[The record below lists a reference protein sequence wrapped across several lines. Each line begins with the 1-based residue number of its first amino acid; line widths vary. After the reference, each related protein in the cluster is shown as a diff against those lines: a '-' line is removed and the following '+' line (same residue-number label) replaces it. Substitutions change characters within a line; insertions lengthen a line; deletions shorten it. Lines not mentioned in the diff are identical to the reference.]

1 MVQIERISPGN
12 GTDFPKAG
20 DTVTM
25 HYTGTLAAN
34 GKEFDSSRKPG
45 RGPFQTAIGVG
56 RVIQGWDQ
64 GVPQLSLG
72 ERAKLIIP
80 AQEGYGSSGAG
91 GVIPP
96 NADLIF
102 DVELL
107 AINGKKGTSSSTP
120 LLVSLHTCQNSANLS
135 NTSVFANISLIH
147 TASHMEII
155 IFILPIQPKYNLL
168 DLHAHAASRIDFWIR
183 LRETRNPIPP
193 RNRSGEVH
201 GWLLHERK
209 PKEKRLRHH

>member
-1 MVQIERISPGN
+1 
-12 GTDFPKAG
+12 
-20 DTVTM
+20 M

-80 AQEGYGSSGAG
+80 PRRATAPPALVASS
-91 GVIPP
+91 PP
-96 NADLIF
+96 TQ
-102 DVELL
+102 
-107 AINGKKGTSSSTP
+107 TSSSTSNSSPSTERRVRLLP
-120 LLVSLHTCQNSANLS
+120 LHYLSHCIRASSANLS

-147 TASHMEII
+147 TPTWRSLFLSSQSNPNII
-155 IFILPIQPKYNLL
+155 CLIFTHTRGQSKRLL
-168 DLHAHAASRIDFWIR
+168 DQIT
-183 LRETRNPIPP
+183 RE
-193 RNRSGEVH
+193 
-201 GWLLHERK
+201 
-209 PKEKRLRHH
+209 KESHTATQSLG